1 MCAVIKEAPWP
12 SFPTRRALALL
23 GALICRAARAPT
35 ATVSVPATAT
45 AQPTATPTPVLAQ
58 TPTNVPTGWNVLA
71 TTYFSL
77 TCPPD
82 WTVET
87 LAVDQAYTILLPPN
101 QYAVQAMVFPH
112 ADVATDLTPYC
123 HPESEGAQH
132 TTVANLPMTL
142 KFTGLGN
149 SVRVWRFA
157 NVDRTLYYLVAGD
170 TLADG
175 AAQAR
180 YKAIFA
186 TFRPDNATPWT
197 C

>member
-1 MCAVIKEAPWP
+1 
-12 SFPTRRALALL
+12 
-23 GALICRAARAPT
+23 
-35 ATVSVPATAT
+35 
-45 AQPTATPTPVLAQ
+45 
-58 TPTNVPTGWNVLA
+58 
-71 TTYFSL
+71 
-77 TCPPD
+77 
-82 WTVET
+82 
-87 LAVDQAYTILLPPN
+87 
-101 QYAVQAMVFPH
+101 MVFPH

-142 KFTGLGN
+142 NFTGLGN